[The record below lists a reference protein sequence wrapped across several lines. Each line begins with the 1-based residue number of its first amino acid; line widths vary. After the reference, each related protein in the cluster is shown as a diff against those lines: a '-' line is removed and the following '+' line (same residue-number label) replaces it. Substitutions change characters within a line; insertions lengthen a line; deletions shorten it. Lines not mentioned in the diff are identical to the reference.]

1 MHGIPVQY
9 NTLFTFVNNM
19 KACFTLVMDNREV
32 LGYTVSMNKDKKDD
46 YINRAYDLGYEYEKT
61 YRGCAQCTLAAVQD
75 ALEIRDDN
83 LFRAASSL
91 ASGGGLTCAGSCGGF
106 SAGLMLI
113 GSLFGRRREH
123 FDNDDDFK
131 YTAFRMGRELHERFI
146 ETYGTPI
153 CEQIHLRLFGR
164 TYDLYDAEDKQQFND
179 DGGHTDKCT
188 SVVANAAAWT
198 TQLLLDELEQ
208 RSLSLEHIRKKYS

>member
-1 MHGIPVQY
+1 M
-9 NTLFTFVNNM
+9 
-19 KACFTLVMDNREV
+19 E
-32 LGYTVSMNKDKKDD
+32 YTVYMNQEKKNT
-46 YINRAYDLGYEYEKT
+46 YIHSAHKLGFTYEKT

-75 ALEIRDDN
+75 ALQIKDEQ

-113 GSLFGRRREH
+113 GSLFGRRRDH
-123 FDNDDDFK
+123 FDNDDDYK
-131 YTAFRMGRELHERFI
+131 YTAFRMGRELHDRFI
-146 ETYGTPI
+146 ETYGTII

-164 TYDLYDAEDKQQFND
+164 TYNLYDAQDKQQFNN

-188 SVVANAAAWT
+188 SVVANAASWT
-198 TQLLLDELEQ
+198 TELLLDELER
-208 RSLSLEHIRKKYS
+208 RSMSLE

>member
-1 MHGIPVQY
+1 MYVD
-9 NTLFTFVNNM
+9 
-19 KACFTLVMDNREV
+19 FTLVIDSTAAMNYTPVMEEEMKNSRILKAYE
-32 LGYTVSMNKDKKDD
+32 LGF
-46 YINRAYDLGYEYEKT
+46 AYERT

-75 ALEIRDDN
+75 GLEIRDDR

-131 YTAFRMGRELHERFI
+131 YTAFRMGRELHDHFI
-146 ETYGTPI
+146 ETYGTLI

-164 TYDLYDAEDKQQFND
+164 TYDLFDSQDKQQFND

-198 TQLLLDELEQ
+198 TELLLDELEK
-208 RSLSLEHIRKKYS
+208 RSVSLEQIRKENT